1 MQPSWPGLNLHSC
14 SPQRGHRKQRR
25 VSDPPLEYIKALL
38 NELQFTHFIKGAFTT
53 LAVVAREPASS
64 LAGAGVVGTPTTE
77 TGVRSCPDVEEAMAT
92 QRRRLA

>member
-1 MQPSWPGLNLHSC
+1 MVLQLC
-14 SPQRGHRKQRR
+14 YTA
-25 VSDPPLEYIKALL
+25 VKA
-38 NELQFTHFIKGAFTT
+38 NRFHNFITGAFTT

-64 LAGAGVVGTPTTE
+64 LVGAGVVVGTPPTTG